1 MHRHQHPSGVC
12 GCSQRRRDAA
22 DGGFTLV
29 EVVVAMSLFA
39 VAATVILGLL
49 VQTTGVARG
58 NSRRTTAANLAQTQ
72 IEAARALKAT
82 AIPDGLTTSFPTV
95 NGTMYTV
102 KQVANYVPTESSTSV
117 CTGSGSSLAYKLVT
131 VTVTWTGMGATK
143 PVRADTLKNVGLGTD
158 GLDATTGTL
167 AVQVNSASGS
177 AQSGVTVVLGS
188 GPTNRVT
195 GDDGCAVFT
204 GLAPGNYTVSS
215 SMTGYAGTGN
225 VQAVTTSS
233 VAVTAGGISRRSLDY
248 DAAASLAVALDA
260 PTGSV
265 VPSALRLRVGDTYLS
280 EYSLPTCTGSDT
292 SACTTGVPGTISGL
306 FPETYTVKVGA
317 CTETDPSSVRLDLKT
332 ATGSPPA
339 VTLPVAAVKVVVQT
353 RVTALPVT
361 GRTVTVAHTA
371 GCTETYSTTSV
382 SGGSSLVLPYGTWLI
397 SVNDTPTGGPTIS
410 GTVTVN
416 STNKTPT
423 LVLAV
428 AS

>member
-1 MHRHQHPSGVC
+1 
-12 GCSQRRRDAA
+12 
-22 DGGFTLV
+22 
-29 EVVVAMSLFA
+29 
-39 VAATVILGLL
+39 
-49 VQTTGVARG
+49 
-58 NSRRTTAANLAQTQ
+58 
-72 IEAARALKAT
+72 
-82 AIPDGLTTSFPTV
+82 
-95 NGTMYTV
+95 
-102 KQVANYVPTESSTSV
+102 
-117 CTGSGSSLAYKLVT
+117 
-131 VTVTWTGMGATK
+131 
-143 PVRADTLKNVGLGTD
+143 
-158 GLDATTGTL
+158 
-167 AVQVNSASGS
+167 
-177 AQSGVTVVLGS
+177 
-188 GPTNRVT
+188 
-195 GDDGCAVFT
+195 
-204 GLAPGNYTVSS
+204 
-215 SMTGYAGTGN
+215 
-225 VQAVTTSS
+225 
-233 VAVTAGGISRRSLDY
+233 VTAGGISRRSLDY